1 MKEIYYATISLVIT
15 RYLIYIVDFQQ
26 NLRLEMEEYDT
37 ISKVNHLVVILIT
50 VIYFVYIIQIIYR
63 IRKHKD

>member
-15 RYLIYIVDFQQ
+15 WYLIYVVDFQQ

-50 VIYFVYIIQIIYR
+50 AIYFVYIIQIIYR
-63 IRKHKD
+63 IRKQKV

>member
-15 RYLIYIVDFQQ
+15 QYLIYIVDFQQ
-26 NLRLEMEEYDT
+26 NLHLEMEEYDT
-37 ISKVNHLVVILIT
+37 FSKVNHLVASLIT

-63 IRKHKD
+63 IRKQKI